1 MDTLSSQGSKRW
13 QSQSQSSKDSSQ
25 NNRKILSPNSAET
38 PTGRSRRHRAR
49 KESKHY
55 QVSCRFHSEWITIL
69 SCDNVTLKLISFAL
83 LNRSLIS

>member
-55 QVSCRFHSEWITIL
+55 QVGTPIGGTNDEHL
-69 SCDNVTLKLISFAL
+69 
-83 LNRSLIS
+83 